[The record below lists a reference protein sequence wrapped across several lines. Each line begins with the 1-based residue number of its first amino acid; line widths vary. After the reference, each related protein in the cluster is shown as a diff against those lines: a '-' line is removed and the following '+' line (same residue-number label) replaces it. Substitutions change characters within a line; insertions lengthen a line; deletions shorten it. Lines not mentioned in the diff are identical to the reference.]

1 MDPVYVWISRLSGSV
16 STPLLCMEFSFT
28 KKKTLHYLGILDESK
43 VKLEESSFNYNQLV

>member
-1 MDPVYVWISRLSGSV
+1 MYGSLDCPAQYQPHYYVWSFRLR
-16 STPLLCMEFSFT
+16 